1 MIRAG
6 KLSRVILIEREIAA
20 TNEAGYSASTWTLV
34 GTVRAEL
41 VQSAITETATG
52 YGEAGAIGT
61 TFRTRYFNGLTTA
74 DRICYLGR
82 HYNVV
87 GIAELG
93 IRAGLEIK
101 AEAIQ

>member
-1 MIRAG
+1 MRAG
-6 KLSRVILIEREIAA
+6 KLSRVIFIEREIV
-20 TNEAGYSASTWTLV
+20 TVNDAGYSASTWALV

-41 VQSAITETATG
+41 VQAAISETPTG

-74 DRICYLGR
+74 DRIRYLGR
-82 HYNVV
+82 HYNVT

-93 IRAGLEIK
+93 IRAGLEITAK
-101 AEAIQ
+101 AIE